1 VPGWVVQEDGAN
13 PSTCTRYANSA
24 RTRAPPREDAPWMQP
39 SLLLGPITAQIRLC
53 WPAVASFKAMQT
65 AGNAIII
72 KISAG

>member
-1 VPGWVVQEDGAN
+1 
-13 PSTCTRYANSA
+13 
-24 RTRAPPREDAPWMQP
+24 MQP